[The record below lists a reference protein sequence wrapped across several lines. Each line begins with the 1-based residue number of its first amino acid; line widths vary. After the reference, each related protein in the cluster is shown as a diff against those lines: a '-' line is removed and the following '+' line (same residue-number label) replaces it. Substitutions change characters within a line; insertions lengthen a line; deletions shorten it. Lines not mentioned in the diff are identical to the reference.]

1 MKLKLVLFSFL
12 LMASVYLA
20 GCQQKGIPKEA
31 LMPTYVTTEQRSLQT
46 RQYDTLNEK
55 EILAATAGVLQDL
68 GFTLEE
74 SETELG
80 LITANKARDATES
93 GQVAGAVFM
102 TIMFGAGHFV
112 HDKEQ
117 KIRVSVVTKKALDG
131 SKKTSVRVT
140 FQRLIWDNRGILTK
154 METLEDPEMY
164 QGFFE
169 KLSKAVFLE
178 GNKI

>member
-1 MKLKLVLFSFL
+1 MKTKLVLFSFL
-12 LMASVYLA
+12 LVASVYLA

-74 SETELG
+74 SETDLG

-102 TIMFGAGHFV
+102 TVMFGTQFV

-117 KIRVSVVTKKALDG
+117 KIRVSVVTKKALEG
-131 SKKTSVRVT
+131 SKKTNVRVT

>member
-1 MKLKLVLFSFL
+1 MKTKLVLFSFL
-12 LMASVYLA
+12 LIASVYLA

-74 SETELG
+74 SETDLG
-80 LITANKARDATES
+80 LITASKARDATES

-102 TIMFGAGHFV
+102 TVMFGTQFV

-117 KIRVSVVTKKALDG
+117 KIRVSVVTKKALEG
-131 SKKTSVRVT
+131 SKKTNVRVT

>member
-1 MKLKLVLFSFL
+1 MKTKLVLFSFL
-12 LMASVYLA
+12 LIASVYLA

-102 TIMFGAGHFV
+102 TVMFGTQFV

-117 KIRVSVVTKKALDG
+117 KIRVSVVTKKALEG
-131 SKKTSVRVT
+131 SKKTNVRVT

>member
-102 TIMFGAGHFV
+102 TVMFGTQFV

-117 KIRVSVVTKKALDG
+117 KIRVSVVTKKALEG
-131 SKKTSVRVT
+131 SKKTNVRVT

>member
-1 MKLKLVLFSFL
+1 MKIKLVLFSFL
-12 LMASVYLA
+12 LVASVYLA

-74 SETELG
+74 SETDLG
-80 LITANKARDATES
+80 LITASKARDATES

-102 TIMFGAGHFV
+102 TVMFGTQFV

-117 KIRVSVVTKKALDG
+117 KIRVSVVTKKALEG
-131 SKKTSVRVT
+131 SKKTNVRVT

>member
-102 TIMFGAGHFV
+102 TVMFGTQFV

>member
-1 MKLKLVLFSFL
+1 MKLKLILISFL
-12 LMASVYLA
+12 IVSSVYLA
-20 GCQQKGIPKEA
+20 GCQKTGIPKEA

-102 TIMFGAGHFV
+102 TLMFGTQFV

-117 KIRVSVVTKKALDG
+117 KIRVSVVTKKALEG
-131 SKKTSVRVT
+131 VKKTSVRVT

-178 GNKI
+178 GNKV

>member
-1 MKLKLVLFSFL
+1 MKLKLVLFAFL

-102 TIMFGAGHFV
+102 TVMFGTQFV

-117 KIRVSVVTKKALDG
+117 KIRVSVVTKKALE
-131 SKKTSVRVT
+131 STKKTSVRVT